1 MLYHYTS
8 EEGMKGILESDR
20 IWATHIRFLN
30 DYTEFLQAFKDE
42 YLAALAD
49 SFMAGLPE
57 SVDERARNVISGTL
71 SKRNFPQLQKIIESE
86 GHETFVCSFAGPAPG
101 DNATLQFGGDPGDR
115 LSQWRGYSHSSNG
128 FSLGFDRTL
137 LEKQIE
143 FNNSHAK
150 AVLLECKYDEKE
162 IAVAFQDMGRVAAD
176 LFTELTV
183 SAAPVLTGFLTAEP
197 NPREEYKKAGSYFL
211 QAFSK
216 TTAKIFTEAARIKHR
231 GFSEECEW
239 RIVLQGRR
247 DALNPAVKFRKGQ
260 FGLTPFIE
268 IPLGL
273 KESKT
278 SALQRVVVGPS
289 AHKNEI
295 KQSVELL
302 LHKLGIQVKGTDSND
317 GVEVATSLIP
327 YRTG

>member
-8 EEGMKGILESDR
+8 EEGLKGILESDK

-42 YLAALAD
+42 YLGALAD
-49 SFMAGLPE
+49 AFLAGLPE
-57 SVDERARNVISGTL
+57 SVDQNARNVISGTL
-71 SKRNFPQLQKIIESE
+71 SRRNFPQLQKIIESE
-86 GHETFVCSFAGPAPG
+86 GHETFVCSFAGRAPG
-101 DNATLQFGGDPGDR
+101 DNAAFQSAGDPGDR
-115 LSQWRGYSHSSNG
+115 LSQWRGYSHSSSG

-143 FNNSHAK
+143 FNNQHAK
-150 AVLLECKYDEKE
+150 AVLVECRYDEKE
-162 IAVAFQDMGRVAAD
+162 ISVAFQEMGRAAAA
-176 LFTELTV
+176 LFTELTL
-183 SAAPVLTGFLTAEP
+183 SDAPVLSGFLTAMP
-197 NPREEYKKAGSYFL
+197 NPSEEYKKADSYFL
-211 QAFSK
+211 QSVSK
-216 TTAKIFTEAARIKHR
+216 TTARIFTEAARIKHR

-247 DALNPAVKFRKGQ
+247 DALNPAIKFRNGQ

-273 KESKT
+273 KEPTT
-278 SALQRVVVGPS
+278 SPLRRVVVGPS
-289 AHKNEI
+289 AHQSEI

-302 LHKLGIQVKGTDSND
+302 LQKLGIQVKGPDRYE
-317 GVEVATSLIP
+317 GVEVASSVIP
-327 YRTG
+327 FRTA